1 MSRGLFVFVMQSK
14 PERQRNAPWPKLLLS
29 LACLLYVGC
38 ASSQDAPHANSPS
51 SDPSSAAQ
59 DSLTG
64 AEASPEKIADETT
77 GAWYNYGLLRPLFG
91 DYEKVNAWYLTDQ
104 KKIQEYRDRG
114 KYLVTIAACGN
125 CHGQGSNIPGSPLV
139 GGRELQ
145 DRYGAVLAPNITPCP
160 ETGIG
165 TWNIRDV
172 VRALR
177 GSIDQLGRPL
187 SLDLHAGY
195 RWMTDRDAYSIAI
208 YLMAQNPVKSE
219 VKRRRIGG
227 LERNRWLFMPEH
239 QDVLGYVPEQSGVKD
254 WHYGRYLALHVA
266 NCATCHTKDGGMFS
280 ENIPFAG
287 TEDKGKASVF
297 KLVKKLM
304 TGGFKSEEPKEAV
317 APYLSPDAQQM
328 LYGKSSADQLPAVN
342 TQDTVVSSDVL
353 GEEKVGGEIEN
364 GESVESGT
372 YPILGPDIRGQS
384 ASGLAFW
391 EISDVVRYL
400 TTGKTPEGV
409 QRNAE
414 LCPWPNFNQMTLADK
429 EAIAQFLKT
438 L

>member
-1 MSRGLFVFVMQSK
+1 MSSGLFVSEIQST
-14 PERQRNAPWPKLLLS
+14 PWRELFLGIT
-29 LACLLYVGC
+29 CLLYLGC
-38 ASSQDAPHANSPS
+38 SSSQDTPSASDQEQTNSVS
-51 SDPSSAAQ
+51 EVEALKENEETAA
-59 DSLTG
+59 
-64 AEASPEKIADETT
+64 
-77 GAWYNYGLLRPLFG
+77 AWYNYGWFRPLFG

-104 KKIQEYRDRG
+104 KKIQEYRERG
-114 KYLVTIAACGN
+114 KYLVAIAACGA
-125 CHGQGSNIPGSPLV
+125 CHGQGQNVLSPNVSGSPLT

-145 DRYGAVLAPNITPCP
+145 DRYGAVLAANITPCP

-177 GSIDQLGRPL
+177 GSIDRQGRPL

-195 RWMTDRDAYSIAI
+195 RWMTDRDAYSVAT
-208 YLMAQNPVKSE
+208 YLMAQEPVKFE
-219 VKRRRIGG
+219 VQRRRIGG

-239 QDVLGYVPEQSGVKD
+239 QDVLGYVPDQSEVKD

-266 NCATCHTKDGGMFS
+266 SCATCHTKDGGLFS
-280 ENIPFAG
+280 ENVPFAG

-297 KLVKKLM
+297 KLIKKLM
-304 TGGFKSEEPKEAV
+304 TEGLKSEEPKEAV

-328 LYGKSSADQLPAVN
+328 LYEKPLANQSAAVVIPSDPLPLEVPA
-342 TQDTVVSSDVL
+342 D
-353 GEEKVGGEIEN
+353 K
-364 GESVESGT
+364 T

-391 EISDVVRYL
+391 EVADVVRYL
-400 TTGKTPEGV
+400 SSGKTPEGV
-409 QRNAE
+409 QRNSE
-414 LCPWPNFNQMTLADK
+414 LCPWPNFSHMTSTDK